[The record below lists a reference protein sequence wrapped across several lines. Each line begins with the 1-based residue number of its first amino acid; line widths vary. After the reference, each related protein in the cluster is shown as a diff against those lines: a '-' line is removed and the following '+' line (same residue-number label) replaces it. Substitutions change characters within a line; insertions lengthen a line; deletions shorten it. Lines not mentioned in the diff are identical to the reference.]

1 MKRMRTGMTIMWIV
15 ALAMLLSCAAKA
27 PIQKAKVAQDI
38 FISTL
43 ETTAKNMPA
52 VEQEFPDK
60 AKEVKKVYMQAKQAV
75 QAYQYVLKAWEKTGE
90 KPPNYEAALT
100 EVLKAIGEL
109 RKLGESVG
117 VKYEQ

>member
-1 MKRMRTGMTIMWIV
+1 MRKRNLAIV
-15 ALAMLLSCAAKA
+15 LALMFLVACAAKA

-43 ETTAKNMPA
+43 ETTAQNMPA
-52 VEQEFPDK
+52 VEKEFPDK

-100 EVLKAIGEL
+100 EALKAIGEL
-109 RKLGESVG
+109 RNFGESLG